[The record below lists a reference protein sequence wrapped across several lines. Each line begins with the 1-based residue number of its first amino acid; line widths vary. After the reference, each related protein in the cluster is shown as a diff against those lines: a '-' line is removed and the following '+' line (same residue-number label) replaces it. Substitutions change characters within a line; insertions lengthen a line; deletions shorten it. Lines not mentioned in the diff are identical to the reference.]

1 MEKGGQGLRAARVNF
16 AGQLEPWI
24 SNQVWG
30 REQTPW
36 DLNSDSCIF
45 FTGIPGLSRGQRHQW
60 GARTPRGSG
69 AHSKYPLPSSKAAK

>member
-45 FTGIPGLSRGQRHQW
+45 FYRDSRAQQGPEAPMGSEDPQGQW
-60 GARTPRGSG
+60 GPQ
-69 AHSKYPLPSSKAAK
+69 

>member
-1 MEKGGQGLRAARVNF
+1 MERGGQGLRASGVNF
-16 AGQLEPWI
+16 AGQLGPWI

-45 FTGIPGLSRGQRHQW
+45 YRGSRAPMGSEDPQEQW
-60 GARTPRGSG
+60 GPQ
-69 AHSKYPLPSSKAAK
+69 